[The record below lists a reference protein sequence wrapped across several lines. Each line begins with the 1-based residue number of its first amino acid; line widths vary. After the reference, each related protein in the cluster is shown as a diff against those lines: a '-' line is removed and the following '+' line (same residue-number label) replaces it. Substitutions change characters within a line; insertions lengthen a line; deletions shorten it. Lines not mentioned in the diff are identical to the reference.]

1 MVKNLISNYIP
12 HEAVTFD
19 DINPQWINKNGKEVI
34 VEKNEMYKSWHEKKF
49 RCLQNDW
56 NSIIKGNKQKY
67 YSCLS
72 NKLIDPKT
80 S

>member
-34 VEKNEMYKSWHEKKF
+34 VEKNEMYKRYFEESKDPPPPKKKNF
-49 RCLQNDW
+49 DMKKNLDV
-56 NSIIKGNKQKY
+56 S
-67 YSCLS
+67 
-72 NKLIDPKT
+72 KT
-80 S
+80 TGIQ

>member
-34 VEKNEMYKSWHEKKF
+34 VEKNEMYKRYFEESKDPPPQKKKF
-49 RCLQNDW
+49 DMKKNLDV
-56 NSIIKGNKQKY
+56 S
-67 YSCLS
+67 
-72 NKLIDPKT
+72 KT
-80 S
+80 TGIQ

>member
-34 VEKNEMYKSWHEKKF
+34 VEKN
-49 RCLQNDW
+49 
-56 NSIIKGNKQKY
+56 
-67 YSCLS
+67 
-72 NKLIDPKT
+72 
-80 S
+80 

>member
-34 VEKNEMYKSWHEKKF
+34 VEKNEMYKRYFEESKDPPPPKKKF
-49 RCLQNDW
+49 
-56 NSIIKGNKQKY
+56 
-67 YSCLS
+67 
-72 NKLIDPKT
+72 
-80 S
+80 